1 MITYILI
8 LLMSADPNP
17 TFQMLAEFPDKPA
30 CEKFVKNL
38 DAPPEAKQLLLC
50 QGFVAADAPAEAPKT
65 PAPKTPI
72 RKKQPKEFNEMNE
85 HAKRDLEV

>member
-1 MITYILI
+1 MITYILL
-8 LLMSADPNP
+8 LLMSATPNP

-30 CEKFVKNL
+30 CEKFIKNL
-38 DAPPEAKQLLLC
+38 DATPESKELLLC
-50 QGFVAADAPAEAPKT
+50 QGFVLADAPGQEATK
-65 PAPKTPI
+65 APKTPI